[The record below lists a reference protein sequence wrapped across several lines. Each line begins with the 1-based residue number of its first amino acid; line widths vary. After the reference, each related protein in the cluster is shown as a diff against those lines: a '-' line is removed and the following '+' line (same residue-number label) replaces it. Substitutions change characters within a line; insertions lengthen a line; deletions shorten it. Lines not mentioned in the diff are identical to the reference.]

1 MSSLSPNLKL
11 YLHEQKKL
19 SERVILEDCINAV
32 NLVAGVDVSYSN
44 DGKYACAVIIVLDA
58 ETREVCEQVHSIGIP
73 DFPYVPQFL
82 AYREM
87 PLVSEAYC
95 QLSRRPDLFFYDG
108 NGTLHAQKCGAASH
122 FGVVFDVPVI
132 GCAKN
137 ASTSITRIS
146 GNRGDHSPII
156 ENGTVLGEQLVT
168 QNGVKPL
175 YISVGHKIS
184 LKRSIQETLNFAPD
198 YRLPEPIRQADHL
211 SRSILKSI
219 Y

>member
-1 MSSLSPNLKL
+1 MSSLSPSLEL
-11 YLHEQKKL
+11 FLHEQEKL
-19 SERVILEDCINAV
+19 SERIILEDCVNTV
-32 NLVAGVDVSYSN
+32 NLVAGVDVSYSG
-44 DGKYACAVIIVLDA
+44 DGKHACAVIVVLDA
-58 ETREVCEQVHSIGIP
+58 ETREVCELVHSIGIP

-87 PLVSEAYC
+87 PLVSEAYGK
-95 QLSRRPDLFFYDG
+95 LSRQPDLFFYDG
-108 NGTLHAQKCGAASH
+108 NGTLHARKCGAASH

-137 ASTSITRIS
+137 ASTPTTKFS
-146 GNRGDHSPII
+146 GNRGDHSPIL
-156 ENGTVLGEQLVT
+156 EHGVVLGEQLIT
-168 QNGVKPL
+168 QNEVKPL
-175 YISVGHKIS
+175 YISVGHKVS
-184 LKRSIQETLNFAPD
+184 LKRSLQETLNFAPD